1 MLQIVMAFTPL
12 VFLILYALKTRKMAD
27 AMVLTTLLAMV
38 LLHRQHFLTGTID
51 AMYAALSNS
60 SYQFALCVIIGF
72 GGMITLFQESGALMG
87 FRDLLLKIAS
97 GPKRTLVLAW
107 LMSAIM
113 FLDEYLSALT
123 VTFSMRE
130 ITDKNRIP
138 REHLALQ
145 ANIIAC
151 CLCVAVPFS
160 SWTAFSVGLI
170 SAHGLGFSD
179 YVRAIPYMFYPLG
192 MMLLCLL
199 LAVGA
204 FPKLGGLKRAYQRV
218 QSGGL
223 AFERDDTMEKLVD
236 ISDVDESCVSS
247 AWNAIVPLAV
257 LVGGTIAYGNDLVHG
272 MIMAIIAQF
281 LLYVPQ
287 KIMTVGK
294 FFEHFFNGAK
304 GMTTLAI
311 VVGFGFMLSEA
322 NRGLGLFDTL
332 ITSIGGAVP
341 AFLIPALAFLLVAAT
356 VFAVGSC
363 WVVMTLAIPV
373 FLPLAA
379 SVGLPAPVIVAAI
392 MSGVSLG
399 YSTCF
404 YADAVFMTTAG
415 TGVSNITIIKTTAP
429 YAAVGAVV
437 AVIGF
442 LLCGLGVF

>member
-1 MLQIVMAFTPL
+1 MLPVCRRA
-12 VFLILYALKTRKMAD
+12 VF
-27 AMVLTTLLAMV
+27 
-38 LLHRQHFLTGTID
+38 
-51 AMYAALSNS
+51 
-60 SYQFALCVIIGF
+60 CV
-72 GGMITLFQESGALMG
+72 S
-87 FRDLLLKIAS
+87 
-97 GPKRTLVLAW
+97 
-107 LMSAIM
+107 
-113 FLDEYLSALT
+113 
-123 VTFSMRE
+123 
-130 ITDKNRIP
+130 
-138 REHLALQ
+138 
-145 ANIIAC
+145 
-151 CLCVAVPFS
+151 
-160 SWTAFSVGLI
+160 AFSVGLI
-170 SAHGLGFSD
+170 SAHGLGFRD

-236 ISDVDESCVSS
+236 IPDVDESRVSS

-429 YAAVGAVV
+429 YAAVGAVA

-442 LLCGLGVF
+442 LLCGLGIL

>member
-1 MLQIVMAFTPL
+1 MGPGPETAVPPSSHRTWPPMATSLPLPVM
-12 VFLILYALKTRKMAD
+12 
-27 AMVLTTLLAMV
+27 
-38 LLHRQHFLTGTID
+38 
-51 AMYAALSNS
+51 
-60 SYQFALCVIIGF
+60 
-72 GGMITLFQESGALMG
+72 
-87 FRDLLLKIAS
+87 
-97 GPKRTLVLAW
+97 
-107 LMSAIM
+107 
-113 FLDEYLSALT
+113 
-123 VTFSMRE
+123 
-130 ITDKNRIP
+130 
-138 REHLALQ
+138 
-145 ANIIAC
+145 
-151 CLCVAVPFS
+151 VPFS

-218 QSGGL
+218 QGGGL
-223 AFERDDTMEKLVD
+223 AFEGDDSLEKLVD
-236 ISDVDESCVSS
+236 IPDVDESCVSS

-287 KIMTVGK
+287 KIMPVGK

-322 NRGLGLFDTL
+322 NRGLGLFDAL

-429 YAAVGAVV
+429 YAAVGAVA

-442 LLCGLGVF
+442 LLCGLGIL

>member
-1 MLQIVMAFTPL
+1 MLQIVMAFAPL

-27 AMVLTTLLAMV
+27 AMVLATLLAMV

-107 LMSAIM
+107 LM
-113 FLDEYLSALT
+113 
-123 VTFSMRE
+123 TFSMRE

-192 MMLLCLL
+192 MLLLCLL

-218 QSGGL
+218 QDGGL

-236 ISDVDESCVSS
+236 IPDVDESRVSS

-322 NRGLGLFDTL
+322 NRGLGLFDAL

-429 YAAVGAVV
+429 YAAVGAVA

-442 LLCGLGVF
+442 LLCGLGIL

>member
-1 MLQIVMAFTPL
+1 MLQIVMAFAPL

-27 AMVLTTLLAMV
+27 AMVLATLLAMV

-236 ISDVDESCVSS
+236 IPDVDESCVSS

-294 FFEHFFNGAK
+294 FF
-304 GMTTLAI
+304 
-311 VVGFGFMLSEA
+311 
-322 NRGLGLFDTL
+322 
-332 ITSIGGAVP
+332 
-341 AFLIPALAFLLVAAT
+341 
-356 VFAVGSC
+356 
-363 WVVMTLAIPV
+363 
-373 FLPLAA
+373 
-379 SVGLPAPVIVAAI
+379 
-392 MSGVSLG
+392 
-399 YSTCF
+399 
-404 YADAVFMTTAG
+404 
-415 TGVSNITIIKTTAP
+415 
-429 YAAVGAVV
+429 
-437 AVIGF
+437 
-442 LLCGLGVF
+442 

>member
-1 MLQIVMAFTPL
+1 MLQIVMAFAPL

-27 AMVLTTLLAMV
+27 AMVLATLLAMV

-51 AMYAALSNS
+51 AMYTALSNS

-170 SAHGLGFSD
+170 SAHGLGFSN

-199 LAVGA
+199 LAVG
-204 FPKLGGLKRAYQRV
+204 P
-218 QSGGL
+218 SP
-223 AFERDDTMEKLVD
+223 
-236 ISDVDESCVSS
+236 S
-247 AWNAIVPLAV
+247 W
-257 LVGGTIAYGNDLVHG
+257 
-272 MIMAIIAQF
+272 
-281 LLYVPQ
+281 
-287 KIMTVGK
+287 
-294 FFEHFFNGAK
+294 
-304 GMTTLAI
+304 
-311 VVGFGFMLSEA
+311 
-322 NRGLGLFDTL
+322 
-332 ITSIGGAVP
+332 
-341 AFLIPALAFLLVAAT
+341 
-356 VFAVGSC
+356 
-363 WVVMTLAIPV
+363 
-373 FLPLAA
+373 
-379 SVGLPAPVIVAAI
+379 
-392 MSGVSLG
+392 
-399 YSTCF
+399 
-404 YADAVFMTTAG
+404 AD
-415 TGVSNITIIKTTAP
+415 
-429 YAAVGAVV
+429 
-437 AVIGF
+437 
-442 LLCGLGVF
+442 